1 MKFASISKG
10 LLLGL
15 ALLLATSVFASNAS
29 NKGSLQVTDPV
40 TVSGTQ
46 LSPGDYSVKWE
57 GKGPNVEVSILQGR
71 KVVATTQARVVDLTQ
86 SPKSDSVLTTQ
97 NADGS
102 KSLSE
107 IRFGGKKYTL
117 QIGQESA
124 NADGGASK

>member
-1 MKFASISKG
+1 MKLTNISKG

-15 ALLLATSVFASNAS
+15 ALLLSTSVFASNVS
-29 NKGSLQVTDPV
+29 NKGTLQIADRV

-46 LSPGDYSVKWE
+46 LSPGSYSVKWE
-57 GKGPNVEVSILQGR
+57 GKGPSVEVSILQGH

-86 SPKSDSVLTTQ
+86 SPSSDSALTTQ

-124 NADGGASK
+124 SADASR